1 MTVSNRSVTQL
12 LLLVKEGDE
21 PAIQELWNLVE
32 SDLRRLAR
40 RFMRQQP
47 PGHTLQPTVLV
58 DDAYLRM
65 VNAKEATWEN
75 RACFYAFAA
84 KVMRNILVDYARS
97 HQTDKRPPKA
107 LKASLDEAA
116 MRAGQEATDIL
127 AVHSALEK
135 LNQIDARQAGI
146 VELKFFGGL
155 TIEETAEALGI
166 GTSTVEIQWRKAK
179 KWLYREMSG
188 SHIE

>member
-1 MTVSNRSVTQL
+1 MDPSNKSVTQL
-12 LLLVKEGDE
+12 LLEVREGDE
-21 PAIQELWNLVE
+21 SAIQELWALVE

-40 RFMRQQP
+40 RFMGQQH

-58 DDAYLRM
+58 DDAYLRL

-75 RACFYAFAA
+75 RACFFAFAA
-84 KVMRNILVDYARS
+84 KVMRNILVDYARAQ
-97 HQTDKRPPKA
+97 QTDKRPPKA

-116 MRAGQEATDIL
+116 LMAAQQATDIL
-127 AVHSALEK
+127 EVHSALEK
-135 LNQIDARQAGI
+135 LKQVDPRQADI

-155 TIEETAEALGI
+155 TIEETAEVLGI

-179 KWLYREMSG
+179 KWLYCEMSG
-188 SHIE
+188 SQE